1 MRLPSTTVLVVA
13 GVVGLVV
20 LVLLGR
26 ALLARRSLSRRLSA
40 LSARIGDPE
49 LGVEARGMEAS
60 LGHLERLV
68 DDTVSKSGEER
79 LEVARMDRALG
90 ALPQGVVLCDEHGT
104 VVYRNPTAVELL
116 GGEEPDPAVEAR
128 VVELL
133 AAAVDGRAG
142 ETTLEVG
149 TPPRAVA
156 GLSSPLDDDARNL
169 GAILVLDDVSDRQR
183 LDAVRR
189 DFVANI
195 THELKTPVGALS
207 LLADTLA
214 TEEDPVVR
222 HRLAR
227 RLQAEAGRVGRV
239 MDDLLDLSR
248 IESDENPVREPVMVH
263 LIVAQAAER
272 VRTAAQDKG
281 ITINFGE
288 PPQRLSVM
296 GDRRQLVSAVYNV
309 VENAVK
315 FSPAGSTV
323 EIRARPDGDRVELS
337 VRDTGVGIPPG
348 DLERIFER
356 FYRSDRNRSLSVPGT
371 GLGLAIV
378 RHVVG
383 NHDGDIRVDSK
394 EGEGSTFTLRL
405 PAGPRPSAVDSA
417 AERT

>member
-1 MRLPSTTVLVVA
+1 VRLSATTVLVIA
-13 GVVGLVV
+13 GVVGLVLLV
-20 LVLLGR
+20 LVARVLMS
-26 ALLARRSLSRRLSA
+26 RRSYSRRLSA

-49 LGVEARGMEAS
+49 LGTEGRGMEAS

-68 DDTVSKSGEER
+68 DDTVIRSGEEQ
-79 LEVARMDRALG
+79 LEVSRMERALQ
-90 ALPQGVVLCDEHGT
+90 AVSQGLVLGDEQGKVVF
-104 VVYRNPTAVELL
+104 RNRTAIDLL
-116 GGEEPDPAVEAR
+116 GGEEPQPEVEQQ
-128 VVELL
+128 VGTLL
-133 AAAVDGRAG
+133 AAAMEGRGG
-142 ETTLEVG
+142 ESTLEVG
-149 TPPRAVA
+149 HPPRAVTVVA
-156 GLSSPLDDDARNL
+156 SSLDDDARNL
-169 GAILVLDDVSDRQR
+169 GAVLVLDDVSDRER

-195 THELKTPVGALS
+195 THELKTPVGALG

-214 TEEDPVVR
+214 TEDDPVVR

-227 RLQAEAGRVGRV
+227 RLQVEAGRVGRV

-272 VRTAAQDKG
+272 VRAAAQDKG

-288 PPQRLSVM
+288 PPQRLSVV
-296 GDRRQLVSAVYNV
+296 GDRRQLVTAVYNLM
-309 VENAVK
+309 ENAVK
-315 FSPAGSTV
+315 FSPEGSTV
-323 EIRARPDGDRVELS
+323 EVRARPDGDRVELS
-337 VRDTGVGIPPG
+337 VRDRGVGIAPG

-356 FYRSDRNRSLSVPGT
+356 FYRSDRSRTLTVPGT

-378 RHVVG
+378 RHVIG

-405 PAGPRPSAVDSA
+405 PAGPRAP
-417 AERT
+417 EGL

>member
-1 MRLPSTTVLVVA
+1 MLVIAGAVALLLLVV
-13 GVVGLVV
+13 GTKV
-20 LVLLGR
+20 LMS
-26 ALLARRSLSRRLSA
+26 RRSFGRRLSA

-49 LGVEARGMEAS
+49 LGVEGRGMEAS

-68 DDTVSKSGEER
+68 DDTVIRSGEER
-79 LEVARMDRALG
+79 IEVSRMERVLG
-90 ALPQGVVLCDEHGT
+90 ALPHGVVLCDEQGKI
-104 VVYRNPTAVELL
+104 VFRNRAAIDLL
-116 GGEEPDPAVEAR
+116 GGDEPDPRAEER
-128 VVELL
+128 IGELL
-133 AAAVDGRAG
+133 AAAIDGRGG
-142 ETTLEVG
+142 ESTLEIG
-149 TPPRAVA
+149 HPRRAVTVLA
-156 GLSSPLDDDARNL
+156 SSLDDEARNL
-169 GAILVLDDVSDRQR
+169 GAVLILDDVSDRER

-195 THELKTPVGALS
+195 THELKTPVGALG

-214 TEEDPVVR
+214 TEDDPVVR

-248 IESDENPVREPVMVH
+248 IESEENPAREPVMVH

-272 VRTAAQDKG
+272 VRSAAQDKG
-281 ITINFGE
+281 ITVNFGE
-288 PPQRLSVM
+288 PPQRLSVV
-296 GDRRQLVSAVYNV
+296 GDRRQLVAAVYNV
-309 VENAVK
+309 MENAVK
-315 FSPAGSTV
+315 FSPEGSTV
-323 EIRARPDGDRVELS
+323 EVRARLDGDRVELS
-337 VRDTGVGIPPG
+337 VRDRGVGIPPA

-356 FYRSDRNRSLSVPGT
+356 FYRSDRSRALTVPGT

-405 PAGPRPSAVDSA
+405 PAGPRA
-417 AERT
+417 AEPL

>member
-1 MRLPSTTVLVVA
+1 MRLPATTVLVIA
-13 GVVGLVV
+13 GVVA
-20 LVLLGR
+20 LVLLVVATR
-26 ALLARRSLSRRLSA
+26 VLMSRRSYGRRLSA

-49 LGVEARGMEAS
+49 LGVEGRGMEAS

-68 DDTVSKSGEER
+68 DDTVIRSGEER
-79 LEVARMDRALG
+79 IEVSRMERALG
-90 ALPQGVVLCDEHGT
+90 ALPHGVVLCDEQGT
-104 VVYRNPTAVELL
+104 IVYRNGMAIDLL
-116 GGEEPDPAVEAR
+116 GGDDPDPDVEERIGA
-128 VVELL
+128 LL
-133 AAAVDGRAG
+133 AAAIDGRGG
-142 ETTLEVG
+142 ESTLEVG
-149 TPPRAVA
+149 HPRRAITVLA
-156 GLSSPLDDDARNL
+156 SSLDDDARNL
-169 GAILVLDDVSDRQR
+169 GAVLILDDVSDRER

-195 THELKTPVGALS
+195 THELKTPVGALG

-214 TEEDPVVR
+214 TEDDPVVR

-288 PPQRLSVM
+288 PPQRLSVV

-315 FSPAGSTV
+315 FSPEGSTV
-323 EIRARPDGDRVELS
+323 EIRARLDGDRVELS
-337 VRDTGVGIPPG
+337 IRDRGVGIPPG

-356 FYRSDRNRSLSVPGT
+356 FYRSDRGRALTIPGT

-405 PAGPRPSAVDSA
+405 PAGPRA
-417 AERT
+417 AEPL